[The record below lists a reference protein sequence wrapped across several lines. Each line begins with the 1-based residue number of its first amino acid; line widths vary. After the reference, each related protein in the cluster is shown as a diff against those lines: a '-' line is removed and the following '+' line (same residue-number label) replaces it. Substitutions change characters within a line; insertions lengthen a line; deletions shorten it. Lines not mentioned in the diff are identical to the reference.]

1 MKKVYVLLLAAIA
14 MVSCSVERHPEYMM
28 DDDTMTKNIDESF
41 PFATEWMLWIP
52 ENVVGPYVSL
62 WRICWR

>member
-1 MKKVYVLLLAAIA
+1 MKKIYVLLLAAIA

-28 DDDTMTKNIDESF
+28 DDDTMTKTLMRVSI
-41 PFATEWMLWIP
+41 ATEWMLWIP